1 MENER
6 ESGVKPKEIA
16 FGMVFEN
23 VSGGETSRHVVVDPG
38 KKKIFYTSRIAK
50 INGEMVLW
58 FPGSN
63 TLKDVT
69 RTTDERW
76 TKEQILAAYENYFS
90 PVGGTPEY
98 IVERIT
104 HCSTRRPRKIT

>member
-6 ESGVKPKEIA
+6 ENSIKPKEIA

-38 KKKIFYTSRIAK
+38 KKKVFYASRIAK
-50 INGEMVLW
+50 INGETVLW

-63 TLKDVT
+63 TLNDVT

-76 TKEQILAAYENYFS
+76 TKEQILAAYENRFS
-90 PVGGTPEY
+90 SVGGTPEY
-98 IVERIT
+98 IVERVT
-104 HCSTRRPRKIT
+104 NCSKGRPRKIT